1 MFLNTHKTTI
11 NQFSGKKIYH
21 DDKCMLDL
29 LLRLLEVLINL
40 FFTIHFD
47 RKTEKNGHF
56 HPKMETKSRFPI
68 AIKLAINLRFKKTR
82 LQDDIY
88 IINIT
93 YQQSEEKKS
102 VCFFDSTNQ
111 KNGIKPNF
119 VEKWENFPFSN
130 SYRNSI

>member
-1 MFLNTHKTTI
+1 
-11 NQFSGKKIYH
+11 
-21 DDKCMLDL
+21 MLDF
-29 LLRLLEVLINL
+29 LLRLLEVLKNL
-40 FFTIHFD
+40 FFTIYFD

-93 YQQSEEKKS
+93 YQQSEENKS

-119 VEKWENFPFSN
+119 VEKWENIPFSN
-130 SYRNSI
+130 SYRSSNQPSISKYNLLDDDSYII